1 MQLWSCLARESGP
14 WKPAG
19 AAFQIRKKAV
29 VADGPFAGI
38 EAIFR
43 TSDAESRS
51 MILLLMLR
59 KPAAMRID
67 TACLRKAGQ

>member
-1 MQLWSCLARESGP
+1 MEASRSGFSNP
-14 WKPAG
+14 E
-19 AAFQIRKKAV
+19 KAV

-38 EAIFR
+38 EAIFK

>member
-1 MQLWSCLARESGP
+1 M
-14 WKPAG
+14 
-19 AAFQIRKKAV
+19 
-29 VADGPFAGI
+29 ADGPFAGI
-38 EAIFR
+38 EAIFK